1 MRSPQTRDSKKGL
14 VKKASATLDAQM
26 SAMTARTYGEFLYNR
41 MKDGRLLGRTPSV
54 RVRRHLQS
62 DGAMGNFEFFP
73 ERKHFFQAF
82 EAIWA

>member
-1 MRSPQTRDSKKGL
+1 MRSPQTRDSENGL

-62 DGAMGNFEFFP
+62 DGAMGNF
-73 ERKHFFQAF
+73 
-82 EAIWA
+82 